1 MLTDQTEKLPSGK
14 LVGLDE
20 LIHVLEN
27 RRQHGAKVVFTNGCF
42 DLLHQGH
49 VELVRFSK
57 QQGDI
62 LVVGVNSDT
71 SVRTL
76 KGPNRPILG
85 QEERAGMLAALADV
99 DYVVIFE
106 SLEVTPVVEQLR
118 PDVLVKGGDYKP
130 EGVVGHEIVESYGGR
145 IALAPLVEGIS
156 TTDIVERVMDRY
168 TNGE

>member
-1 MLTDQTEKLPSGK
+1 MMSHKVQD
-14 LVGLDE
+14 LDE
-20 LIHVLEN
+20 LVRLLEP
-27 RRQHGAKVVFTNGCF
+27 RRAAGEKVVFTNGCF

-49 VELVRFSK
+49 IELVRFAK

-62 LVVGVNSDT
+62 LLVGVNSDA
-71 SVRTL
+71 SVREL
-76 KGPNRPILG
+76 KGPSRPILG

-106 SLEVTPVVEQLR
+106 SLEVTPVVERLR

-168 TNGE
+168 TNGKNGT

>member
-1 MLTDQTEKLPSGK
+1 MSHKVQD
-14 LVGLDE
+14 LDE
-20 LIHVLEN
+20 LVRLLEP
-27 RRQHGAKVVFTNGCF
+27 RRAVGEKVVFTNGCF

-49 VELVRFSK
+49 IELVRFAK

-62 LVVGVNSDT
+62 LLVGVNSDA
-71 SVRTL
+71 SVREL
-76 KGPNRPILG
+76 KGPSRPILG

-106 SLEVTPVVEQLR
+106 SLEVTPVVERLR

-168 TNGE
+168 TNGKNGT

>member
-1 MLTDQTEKLPSGK
+1 MMSHKVQD
-14 LVGLDE
+14 LDE
-20 LIHVLEN
+20 LVRLLEP
-27 RRQHGAKVVFTNGCF
+27 RRAAGEKVVFTNGCF

-49 VELVRFSK
+49 IALVRFSK

-62 LVVGVNSDT
+62 LVVGVNSDA
-71 SVRTL
+71 SVREL
-76 KGPNRPILG
+76 KGPSRPILG

-106 SLEVTPVVEQLR
+106 SLEVTPVVERLR

-168 TNGE
+168 TNGKNGT

>member
-1 MLTDQTEKLPSGK
+1 MSHKVQD
-14 LVGLDE
+14 LDE
-20 LIHVLEN
+20 LVRLLEP
-27 RRQHGAKVVFTNGCF
+27 RRAVGEKVVFTNGCF

-49 VELVRFSK
+49 IELVRFAK

-62 LVVGVNSDT
+62 LLVGVNSDA
-71 SVRTL
+71 SVREL
-76 KGPNRPILG
+76 KGPSRPILG

-106 SLEVTPVVEQLR
+106 SLEVTPVVERLR

-145 IALAPLVEGIS
+145 IVLAPLVEGIS